1 MLITALHWKS
11 RLTTG
16 IIWSIAVVV
25 LSACDGKEPK
35 FDDQAKPVQWI
46 KVEPVNHSVRRILS
60 GVLQPIDN
68 ADLSFEVG
76 GRIENIFV
84 KPGDLLQE
92 NDILA
97 TLEKTTF
104 QLNVQQR
111 KSRRQEAL
119 AQLVSAKS
127 NFERKKNLLDSGAVS
142 ELEYERSKS
151 TYESTLSQVNTLEA
165 QLDIAQKNLSDTD
178 LLAPYA
184 GRISA
189 RYMEPSQQVRAG
201 VPVVRILGLEGLEV
215 SVSIP
220 ETFVQNLAIGEM
232 HKVNFPAYPE
242 IVIPAELTEL
252 SFQAD
257 GAGGF
262 PAILQLEKT
271 PEKLKAGMTAE
282 VTLILNKNGSS
293 EENKKIFEVP
303 MTAIVQ
309 GEGFKFSVFLFNEQK
324 NIADKTPIQ
333 ISSFSKNTA
342 LVTSGLNQGDI
353 LISHGASFLHDG
365 QAVMLI
371 GVGPNLYQD

>member
-1 MLITALHWKS
+1 MLISAVKRKS
-11 RLTTG
+11 RITTC
-16 IIWSIAVVV
+16 IIWVIAVA
-25 LSACDGKEPK
+25 LLPACNGEEPQ
-35 FDDQAKPVQWI
+35 FDDQPKPVQWI
-46 KVEPVNHSVRRILS
+46 KVEPVDHSAKRILS
-60 GVLQPIDN
+60 GVLQPIEN

-76 GRIENIFV
+76 GKIEDIFV
-84 KPGDLLQE
+84 EPGDLVQE

-97 TLEKTTF
+97 SLEKTTF

-111 KSRRQEAL
+111 KSQRQEAL
-119 AQLVSAKS
+119 AQLVSAES

-142 ELEYERSKS
+142 ELEYEMSKS
-151 TYESTLSQVNTLEA
+151 TYKSTLSQVKTLEA

-189 RYMEPSQQVRAG
+189 RYMEPSQQVQPG
-201 VPVVRILGLEGLEV
+201 VPVVRILSLEGLEV

-232 HKVNFPAYPE
+232 HKVYFPAYPE

-262 PAILQLEKT
+262 PAILQLKNT

-282 VTLILNKNGSS
+282 VTLVLNKSGSS
-293 EENKKIFEVP
+293 EENKNIFEIP

-309 GEGFKFSVFLFNEQK
+309 GDGINFTVFLFNEQK
-324 NIADKTPIQ
+324 NTVYKTPIQ
-333 ISSFSKNTA
+333 ISNFSQRTA
-342 LVTSGLNQGDI
+342 LVTSGLNEGDI

-365 QAVMLI
+365 QAVTLI